1 MTLATGNP
9 NQVSGWKI
17 KLSYWYV
24 SHKIQLRQ
32 AGIVLLM
39 LTSILLYGYSIYKA
53 LMILVVEDKNF
64 RQDLNV
70 LSLNLIDYSYFRQ
83 ANKPLDIQ
91 ILSFDALGGKEGRY
105 DFIASVQNP
114 NEEWVAAE
122 VDFQLISG
130 TSVVAEKSSFIY
142 PEETKY
148 LAFFGEEVSA
158 GFTPVIKIN
167 RIKWRRFNDFKEFG
181 ESRLRFEV
189 SDIEF
194 KPASSS
200 GIRGDLPVSTLSF
213 KIKNNTAFSYWHVG
227 LYMALVNGNRPTAA
241 NFIKLDQFYSG
252 ESRTVDIRWYES
264 LSSAGQVQ
272 VLPEVDILDAAS
284 YMPVE

>member
-1 MTLATGNP
+1 MVLATGNP
-9 NQVSGWKI
+9 HQVSGWKI

-24 SHKIQLRQ
+24 SHKIRLRQ
-32 AGIVLLM
+32 ALIVLLM
-39 LTSILLYGYSIYKA
+39 LLSVLLYGYSLYKV

-64 RQDLNV
+64 KQDLSV

-91 ILSFDALGGKEGRY
+91 ILSFDALGGREGRY
-105 DFIASVQNP
+105 DFVAQVQNP
-114 NEEWVAAE
+114 NEDWVAAE
-122 VDFQLISG
+122 VDFQLLSG
-130 TSVVAEKSSFIY
+130 TNVVAEKSSFIY
-142 PEETKY
+142 PQEIKY
-148 LAFFGEEVSA
+148 LAFFGEEVST

-167 RIKWRRFNDFKEFG
+167 RIKWRRFNNFAAYG
-181 ESRLRFEV
+181 EPRLRFTI
-189 SDIEF
+189 SDINF

-200 GIRGDLPVSTLSF
+200 GIRGELPVSTLSF
-213 KIKNNTAFSYWHVG
+213 QIKNDTAFSYWNVG
-227 LYMALVNGNRPTAA
+227 LYMALVNGNRPIAA

-264 LSSAGQVQ
+264 LGSAGKVE
-272 VLPEVDILDAAS
+272 VKPEVDILNSDS